1 MMKIGLFLGNMSP
14 TDGGGYT
21 LLTDQLSALSRLQ
34 NIRNLDIVLLHDQ
47 TSAGLAAQFSEFASL
62 DVGVA
67 KYQVTTR
74 AELDEILARE
84 AAEVDR
90 IKREKAA
97 VEAERVRIVAE
108 FDERCR
114 KIRRFS
120 DFLARCYGALYP
132 PVFPFVAPELPSAAP
147 PVATEPWQ
155 KEVYQREGIQFII
168 YLAPWLGEIVMDVP
182 YAVFVWDLQ
191 HRENPWFPEVSS
203 GAEWDRRE
211 NNYAVM
217 LRRASV
223 IYTGTEQG
231 RIELD
236 RYYQIDGQR
245 VTVLPFATPS
255 FAIEGA
261 SRPRANDALAAMN
274 LPADYLF
281 YPAQFWS
288 HKNHVLILEA
298 CRILREE
305 AGWDVGVVFTGSDK
319 GNLGYVQDYARRLGL
334 EGCTR
339 FLGFVDKAD
348 VPELYKVATCLAFP
362 TFFGPDNLPPLEA
375 FALGCP
381 VVASDIPGARE
392 QLGDAAIL
400 VPPTDAR
407 AWASA
412 ILGLRD
418 AATRELI
425 VTAGRKAAARLTWEG
440 YAEKMIGAVENFA
453 AIRRT
458 WL

>member
-1 MMKIGLFLGNMSP
+1 MKIGLFLGNMSP

-21 LLTDQLSALSRLQ
+21 LLTDQLSALRRLQ
-34 NIRNLDIVLLHDQ
+34 SVRNLDIVLLHDHG
-47 TSAGLAAQFSEFASL
+47 SVGLAEMFGEFSRLNINA
-62 DVGVA
+62 A
-67 KYQVTTR
+67 KYQVGTQ
-74 AELDEILARE
+74 AELDELLARE
-84 AAEVDR
+84 AVEIAR
-90 IKREKAA
+90 IEAEKAA
-97 VEAERVRIVAE
+97 VKAEAQGVIDAFEQRY
-108 FDERCR
+108 
-114 KIRRFS
+114 RRLQRLS
-120 DFLARCYGALYP
+120 DFLARWYAAMYR
-132 PVFPFVAPELPSAAP
+132 PVLPMAVPELSSATP
-147 PVATEPWQ
+147 PVAVEPWQ
-155 KEVYQREGIQFII
+155 KDVYQREGIQFII

-203 GAEWDRRE
+203 GSEWDRRE
-211 NNYAVM
+211 DNYAVM
-217 LRRASV
+217 LRRASL

-231 RIELD
+231 RRELD
-236 RYYQIDGQR
+236 RYYQIDAER
-245 VTVLPFATPS
+245 VSVLPFATPS

-261 SRPRANDALAAMN
+261 SRPRENAALVAME

-288 HKNHVLILEA
+288 HKNHVLVLET
-298 CRILREE
+298 CRILQEE
-305 AGWDVGVVFTGSDK
+305 SGWDIGVVFIGSDK

-339 FLGFVDKAD
+339 FLGFVDKVD
-348 VPELYKVATCLAFP
+348 VPELYRGAFCLAFP

-400 VPPTDAR
+400 VPPTDER
-407 AWASA
+407 AWAKA

-418 AATRELI
+418 AATRDHM
-425 VTAGRKAAARLTWEG
+425 VAAGREAAARLTWDD

-458 WL
+458 WP